1 MKIPGLALLLL
12 VTPVPALAAEGAGG
26 GGLFSVDP
34 GLSIWTII
42 VFLVVLGVLKKFAW
56 GPILGALDARET
68 GIRSAIEEAHG
79 LKAEAEALMAAHRQQ
94 LNESRRESQEIVAEG
109 RAAAERVGREIQEK
123 ARQEGE
129 RLLERAR
136 QEIAREQDA
145 ALARIR
151 EESVDLAISVASR
164 VLRERLDTE
173 ADRTLVKRYLAEVSS
188 PAAEA

>member
-12 VTPVPALAAEGAGG
+12 VSPVPVFAAEDAGG

-42 VFLVVLGVLKKFAW
+42 VFLLVLFILKKFAW
-56 GPILGALDARET
+56 APILGALDARES
-68 GIRSAIEEAHG
+68 GIRGAIEEAHG

-94 LNESRRESQEIVAEG
+94 LNESRREAQEIVAEG
-109 RAAAERVGREIQEK
+109 RAAAERLGREIQDK
-123 ARQEGE
+123 ARLEGE

-164 VLRERLDTE
+164 VLRERLDQE
-173 ADRTLVKRYLAEVSS
+173 SDRALVKRYLAEVST